1 MPEIELYKD
10 YGQPTVEAFG
20 LHWMVRTDAWHPGGP
35 AANQKWNPSCLFK
48 REDGSVTISTSVIG
62 GEPYSAEIVSAE
74 SLGYGTFEAS
84 YEIVAPTKMRDL
96 HKNVVWGIFPF
107 DWEDPNP
114 GYQEIDIV
122 EDSYWSG
129 YTDMVGKYTYYPG
142 DENSGIHLNDRV
154 WTRSG
159 KGATVRMTWMPGTI
173 RWETWESHLTEER
186 ARNTPVNEGGYYSG
200 TLTQTVPVPR
210 SQRVHINLW
219 AFKGKGGW
227 ETMPP
232 TTMHLKTFKFTPW
245 EGSYGVQMGE
255 NGYGRVSTVK
265 DGKEGAVTASVV
277 TPTSDPLPQGL
288 PTELKAG
295 DGVYDA
301 WTQLGDGSILMRNV
315 QDNGDGSVTIKH
327 MHPIPGQSG
336 LYSREVRI

>member
-1 MPEIELYKD
+1 M
-10 YGQPTVEAFG
+10 
-20 LHWMVRTDAWHPGGP
+20 
-35 AANQKWNPSCLFK
+35 
-48 REDGSVTISTSVIG
+48 
-62 GEPYSAEIVSAE
+62 
-74 SLGYGTFEAS
+74 
-84 YEIVAPTKMRDL
+84 
-96 HKNVVWGIFPF
+96 WGIFPF

-129 YTDMVGKYTYYPG
+129 YADMVGKYTYYPG

-154 WTRSG
+154 WTLSG

-232 TTMHLKTFKFTPW
+232 TTMHLKSFKFTPW

-255 NGYGRVSTVK
+255 NGVRPGLHRQGRQGGRRHSLGRDSHLGPAPPEPTHRA
-265 DGKEGAVTASVV
+265 EGWGRRLRRL
-277 TPTSDPLPQGL
+277 DP
-288 PTELKAG
+288 AG
-295 DGVYDA
+295 GR
-301 WTQLGDGSILMRNV
+301 I
-315 QDNGDGSVTIKH
+315 
-327 MHPIPGQSG
+327 HPHAQRPGQ
-336 LYSREVRI
+336 R

>member
-20 LHWMVRTDAWHPGGP
+20 LHWVVRTDAWHPGGP

-62 GEPYSAEIVSAE
+62 GEPHSAEIVSAE

-277 TPTSDPLPQGL
+277 TPTSGQLPQNL
-288 PTELKAG
+288 PTELKPG

>member
-1 MPEIELYKD
+1 MPDIELYKD

-20 LHWMVRTDAWHPGGP
+20 LHWVVRTDAWHPGGP

-48 REDGSVTISTSVIG
+48 REDGSVTISTSAIG
-62 GEPYSAEIVSAE
+62 GEPHSAEIVSAE

-84 YEIVAPTKMRDL
+84 YEILSPTKMRDL

-186 ARNTPVNEGGYYSG
+186 ARGIPVNEGGYYSG
-200 TLTQTVPVPR
+200 TLTQAVPVPR

-232 TTMHLKTFKFTPW
+232 TTMHLKSFKFTPW

-255 NGYGRVSTVK
+255 NGYGRVSTVR
-265 DGKEGAVTASVV
+265 DGKEGAVTATVV
-277 TPTSDPLPQGL
+277 TPTSDPLPL
-288 PTELKAG
+288 VPPADLKPG

-315 QDNGDGSVTIKH
+315 QANGDGSVTIKH
-327 MHPIPGQSG
+327 MHPIPGQPG

>member
-20 LHWMVRTDAWHPGGP
+20 LHWVVRTDAWHPGGP

-48 REDGSVTISTSVIG
+48 RGDGSVTISTSVIG
-62 GEPYSAEIVSAE
+62 GEPHSAEIVSAE

-84 YEIVAPTKMRDL
+84 YEIASPTKMRDL

-186 ARNTPVNEGGYYSG
+186 ARSTPVNAGGYYSG
-200 TLTQTVPVPR
+200 TLTQAVPVPR

-219 AFKGKGGW
+219 AFKGRGGW

-232 TTMHLKTFKFTPW
+232 TTMHLKSFKFTPW

-255 NGYGRVSTVK
+255 NGYGRVSAVK
-265 DGKEGAVTASVV
+265 DGKEGAVTASAV

>member
-20 LHWMVRTDAWHPGGP
+20 LHWVVRTDAWHPGGP
-35 AANQKWNPSCLFK
+35 AANQKWNPAALTK
-48 REDGSVTISTSVIG
+48 LGDGSVTISTSAIG

-74 SLGYGTFEAS
+74 SPGSGTFEAS
-84 YEIVAPTKMRDL
+84 YEILSPTKMRDL

-200 TLTQTVPVPR
+200 TLTQAVPVPR

-255 NGYGRVSTVK
+255 NGYGRVSAVK
-265 DGKEGAVTASVV
+265 GGKEGAVTASVV
-277 TPTSDPLPQGL
+277 TPTSDPLPQNL
-288 PTELKAG
+288 PTDLKPG

-327 MHPIPGQSG
+327 MHPIPGQPG